1 MRFFKLV
8 NFHTDY
14 LSKGQTVL
22 ERDRRG
28 FNLGANSFNL
38 YSAQVTTW
46 YFLNTYYFYLSL
58 KE

>member
-8 NFHTDY
+8 NFHADY

-28 FNLGANSFNL
+28 FNLGANPFNQ

-46 YFLNTYYFYLSL
+46 HFLDTYYFYLSL

>member
-8 NFHTDY
+8 NFHADY

-28 FNLGANSFNL
+28 FNLGANPFNQ
-38 YSAQVTTW
+38 YSAQATTW
-46 YFLNTYYFYLSL
+46 YFLDTYYFYLSL